1 MSVLLLMSAP
11 QTLFSYEYCSQAAWP
26 VQNNAVVL
34 SHRVMLMSEFN
45 HSFRPFT
52 KHMMKFL
59 KWAVIIA
66 LEEAWKLNTTQL
78 K

>member
-26 VQNNAVVL
+26 VQNNVVVL
-34 SHRVMLMSEFN
+34 SHRVMVMSEFN

-52 KHMMKFL
+52 EHVMYIL
-59 KWAVIIA
+59 KWAVVLA
-66 LEEAWKLNTTQL
+66 EEARGL
-78 K
+78 